1 MFVLLVHAPDIEP
14 VTDCLGEKVVQPR
27 PEAGDEQHVP
37 GVAEVPDTA
46 HHPGA
51 SSGAQVNLGGDGE
64 AGLSH
69 RRGGHQLQPA
79 LVQVPIPA
87 RPRC

>member
-27 PEAGDEQHVP
+27 PETGDEQHVP
-37 GVAEVPDTA
+37 GVAKVPDTA

-51 SSGAQVNLGGDGE
+51 TSGAQVNLGDDETGV
-64 AGLSH
+64 SH
-69 RRGGHQLQPA
+69 PRGGHQLQPA
-79 LVQVPIPA
+79 LVQVSIPA
-87 RPRC
+87 RPQC